1 MGKFSIAL
9 MYIVPIACSCFLFV
23 FPYTFFTVK
32 PIRSVRFDGDFVQ
45 LPRMILKSNGGG
57 GGGSKAPTFF
67 WRK

>member
-9 MYIVPIACSCFLFV
+9 MYIVPIAYSCFLFV
-23 FPYTFFTVK
+23 FPYTFSTVK

-57 GGGSKAPTFF
+57 GGSKAPTFF